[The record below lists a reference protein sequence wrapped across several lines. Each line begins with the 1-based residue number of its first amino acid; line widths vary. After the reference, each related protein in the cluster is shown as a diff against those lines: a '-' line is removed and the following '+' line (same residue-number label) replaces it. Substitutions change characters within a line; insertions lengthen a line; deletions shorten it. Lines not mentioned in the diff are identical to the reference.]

1 MSLKNIIRKIPLIK
15 NIYLFFLQHGF
26 DPVLLFKSVRN
37 FPRFLRDLF
46 LWKKYGG
53 KITHILPIL
62 NDYQKDSG
70 VASGQYFHQDL
81 LVANYIYEDKP
92 IRHVDVA
99 SRIDGFVAHVASF
112 RQIEIYD
119 VRSLN
124 SKHKNII
131 YRQADFMNISD
142 NLEPTDSL
150 SCLHSLE
157 HFGLGRY
164 SDPIN
169 VNGYEDGINI
179 LIKMLR
185 GRGKLYISLPIGMRD
200 EVHFNA
206 HRISHPETILKI
218 KKVKEE
224 LKLINFDYVDN
235 NWDLYTKRDITE
247 VIDKLTFG
255 LGIYTFKKYN

>member
-15 NIYLFFLQHGF
+15 NIYLFFVTNGLN
-26 DPVLLFKSVRN
+26 PVLFFKSVRN
-37 FPRFLRDLF
+37 FPRFIRELF

-53 KITHILPIL
+53 KITHIYPIL
-62 NDYQKDSG
+62 GDYQEESG
-70 VASGQYFHQDL
+70 SASSQYFHQDL
-81 LVANYIYEDKP
+81 LIASYIYEDNP

-99 SRIDGFVAHVASF
+99 SRVDGFVAHVASF
-112 RQIEIYD
+112 REIEVYD
-119 VRSLN
+119 VRKLN
-124 SKHKNII
+124 CVHKNII
-131 YRQADFMNISD
+131 FRQVDFMNSSD
-142 NLEPTDSL
+142 KLKTTDSL

-169 VNGYEDGINI
+169 VNGLEDGVNN
-179 LIKMLR
+179 LIKMLKKS
-185 GRGKLYISLPIGMRD
+185 GKLYISVPIGLGD

-218 KKVKEE
+218 KRVKQE
-224 LKLINFDYVDN
+224 LELINFDYVDDN
-235 NWDLYTKRDITE
+235 GDLHTNRDITE
-247 VIDKLTFG
+247 VIDKITYG

>member
-1 MSLKNIIRKIPLIK
+1 MNLKKLNKKIPLIK
-15 NIYLFFLQHGF
+15 NILEIFATFGLNPF
-26 DPVLLFKSVRN
+26 VFFKSVRN
-37 FPRFLRDLF
+37 LPRFIRELL

-53 KITHILPIL
+53 KITHIKPRLI
-62 NDYQKDSG
+62 NYQEASG
-70 VASGQYFHQDL
+70 SASGQYFHQDL
-81 LVANYIYEDKP
+81 LIANYIYEDKP
-92 IRHVDVA
+92 KRHVDVA

-112 RQIEIYD
+112 REIEVYD
-119 VRSLN
+119 VRKLN
-124 SKHKNII
+124 CVHKNII
-131 YRQADFMNISD
+131 FRQVDFMNVSD
-142 NLEPTDSL
+142 NLSTTDSL

-169 VNGYEDGINI
+169 VNGLEDGVHN
-179 LIKMLR
+179 LIKILKKS
-185 GRGKLYISLPIGMRD
+185 GKLYISLPIGIRD

-206 HRISHPETILKI
+206 QRISHPETILKI

-235 NWDLYTKRDITE
+235 NGDLFTKRDITE

-255 LGIYTFKKYN
+255 LGIYTFQKYN

>member
-15 NIYLFFLQHGF
+15 NIYLFFVTNGLN
-26 DPVLLFKSVRN
+26 PVLFFKSVRN
-37 FPRFLRDLF
+37 FPRFIRELF

-53 KITHILPIL
+53 KITHIYPIL
-62 NDYQKDSG
+62 SDYQEESG
-70 VASGQYFHQDL
+70 VASGQYFHKDL
-81 LVANYIYEDKP
+81 LIANYIYEDKP
-92 IRHVDVA
+92 KRHVDVA
-99 SRIDGFVAHVASF
+99 SRIDGFIAHVASF
-112 RQIEIYD
+112 REIEVYD
-119 VRSLN
+119 VRKLN
-124 SKHKNII
+124 CVHKNII
-131 YRQADFMNISD
+131 FRQVDFMNVSD
-142 NLEPTDSL
+142 NLKLTDSL

-169 VNGYEDGINI
+169 VNGLEDGVHN
-179 LIKMLR
+179 LIKMLIK
-185 GRGKLYISLPIGMRD
+185 GGKLYISLPIGMRD

-235 NWDLYTKRDITE
+235 NGDLYTKRDITE